1 MTDTV
6 TSRFLKKFDPS
17 QKSHVA
23 WLKKMTD
30 IAESLA
36 DPTKPQ
42 YIVAEMNL
50 NPMKVEMSHS
60 EALDWPHVHFVLCAA
75 YARAVFACKA
85 WVPGLPTS
93 QSQG

>member
-17 QKSHVA
+17 QQTHVA
-23 WLKKMTD
+23 WLKNITD
-30 IAESLA
+30 IAESIA

-42 YIVAEMNL
+42 HIVAELNA
-50 NPMKVEMSHS
+50 NPMKVVMSKS

-75 YARAVFACKA
+75 YAKAIFKCKA
-85 WVPGLPTS
+85 WVPGLPSTS
-93 QSQG
+93 PSQ

>member
-1 MTDTV
+1 MADTV

-17 QKSHVA
+17 QKSHVV

-42 YIVAEMNL
+42 YIIAEMNL
-50 NPMKVEMSHS
+50 NPMKVEMTHM

-75 YARAVFACKA
+75 YAKAVFKCSA
-85 WVPGLPTS
+85 WVPSVTPS
-93 QSQG
+93 Q

>member
-23 WLKKMTD
+23 WLKKITD
-30 IAESLA
+30 IAESLV
-36 DPTKPQ
+36 DPSKPQ

-50 NPMKVEMSHS
+50 NPMKVEMGHM

-75 YARAVFACKA
+75 YAKAVFKCTA
-85 WVPGLPTS
+85 WVPGLPSTS
-93 QSQG
+93 PSL

>member
-17 QKSHVA
+17 QKAHVA
-23 WLKKMTD
+23 WLKKITD
-30 IAESLA
+30 IAESLV

-50 NPMKVEMSHS
+50 NPMKVEMSHT

-75 YARAVFACKA
+75 YAKAVFKCTA
-85 WVPGLPTS
+85 WVPGLPSTS
-93 QSQG
+93 PSL